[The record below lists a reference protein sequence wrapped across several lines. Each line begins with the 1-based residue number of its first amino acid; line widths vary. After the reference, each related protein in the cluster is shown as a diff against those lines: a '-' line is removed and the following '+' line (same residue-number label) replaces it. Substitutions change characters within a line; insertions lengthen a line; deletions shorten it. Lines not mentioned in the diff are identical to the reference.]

1 MDKYRFASSETSRRE
16 EVNFDL
22 ERMRTSLNSGSVT
35 VPNELSPEEITKW
48 ICSLAGQNGSESRL
62 K

>member
-22 ERMRTSLNSGSVT
+22 NRMRTSVNSGSTT
-35 VPNELSPEEITKW
+35 VPTGMSPEEIADW
-48 ICSLAGQNGSESRL
+48 ICAQVGRNGSDSRI